1 MIDWGAGPYYV
12 ILLEEECPH
21 MIGWNRW
28 PMTECKMISR
38 CEGIQSVS
46 LIQIVQVNLNGI
58 QEV

>member
-1 MIDWGAGPYYV
+1 MIV
-12 ILLEEECPH
+12 LEEECPH
-21 MIGWNRW
+21 TIGWNIW